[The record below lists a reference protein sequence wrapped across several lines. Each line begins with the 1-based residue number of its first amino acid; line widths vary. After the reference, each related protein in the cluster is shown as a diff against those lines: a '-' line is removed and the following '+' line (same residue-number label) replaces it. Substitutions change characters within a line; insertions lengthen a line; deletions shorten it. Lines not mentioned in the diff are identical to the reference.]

1 MRGIISA
8 AGYVPHWRLQRSAIG
23 TFHGGRGAPGARAVA
38 SYDEDSTTLA
48 VEAARPALAD
58 AGPDAVPAVLLFAS
72 ASPTY
77 LEKTNATVIHA
88 ALQLPASTAAYDA
101 GGAVRSGIGSLRAA
115 LDSTLTTLVAA
126 GELRTGMPNGADE
139 TAGGDAGAA
148 LVVGDG
154 DAVIAE
160 YLGAASAT
168 REFLDRWRTP
178 GELRTKQWEEKFGE
192 NNYVALSGAAWAD
205 ALASAGL
212 SAEDVTAA
220 IVVGPHSRAVGA
232 VRKRL
237 GLPASVEVAKEIG
250 SAGAA
255 EAALHLAAQL
265 DVADPGDVIALV
277 ALSDGA
283 DVVLFRATDA
293 ISAHRPSRPVQAQID
308 AGDDSLPYAKY
319 LAWRAVMA
327 PEPPR
332 RPEPARVSASAAG
345 RSVEW
350 KYGFVGSRDR
360 SSGAVHLP
368 PARVSFDGGA
378 VDDMERIPMADVLG
392 TVVTLTVDR
401 LAYSPSPPV
410 IFAVVDFDGG
420 GRLPL
425 ELTDARPEQVAVGSR
440 VEMTFRRLNSADG
453 IANYFWKGRVVP

>member
-1 MRGIISA
+1 M
-8 AGYVPHWRLQRSAIG
+8 
-23 TFHGGRGAPGARAVA
+23 A

-58 AGPDAVPAVLLFAS
+58 AGPGAVPEVLWFAS
-72 ASPTY
+72 SSPTY
-77 LEKTNATVIHA
+77 LEKTNATVVHA
-88 ALQLPASTAAYDA
+88 ALRLPRSTAAYDA
-101 GGAVRSGIGSLRAA
+101 AGAVRSGVGALRAA
-115 LDSTLTTLVAA
+115 LDSTVTTVVVT
-126 GELRTGMPNGADE
+126 GELRVGMPNGGDE
-139 TAGGDAGAA
+139 SAGGDAGAA

-154 DAVIAE
+154 DGVIAE

-168 REFLDRWRTP
+168 REFLDRWRSP

-192 NNYVALSGAAWAD
+192 NNYVALSGQAWTD
-205 ALASAGL
+205 ALSSAGVI
-212 SAEDVTAA
+212 AADVTAA

-232 VRKRL
+232 VRKKL
-237 GLPASVEVAKEIG
+237 SVPSGVDIAKQIG
-250 SAGAA
+250 SSGAV

-265 DVADPGDVIALV
+265 DVASPGDVLALV

-283 DVVLFRATDA
+283 DVVLFRVTDA
-293 ISAHRPSRPVQAQID
+293 IVDRRPSRPVQPQIA
-308 AGDDSLPYAKY
+308 AGDDSLPYSKY

-368 PARVSFDGGA
+368 PARVSFVGGA
-378 VDDMERIPMADVLG
+378 VDDMEPIPMSEVLG

-425 ELTDARPEQVAVGSR
+425 ELTDARPEQVRVGSR
-440 VEMTFRRLNSADG
+440 VEMTFRRLNTADG
-453 IANYFWKGRVVP
+453 IANYFWKGRVIDGPDEGNHP